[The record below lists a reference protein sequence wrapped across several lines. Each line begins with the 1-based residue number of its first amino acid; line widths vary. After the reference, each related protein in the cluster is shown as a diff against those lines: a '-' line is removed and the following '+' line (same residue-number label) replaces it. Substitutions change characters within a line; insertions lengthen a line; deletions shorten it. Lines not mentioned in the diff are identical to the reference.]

1 MNTRTLLIVPYKLY
15 RVPLAVLDQHVA
27 QRLRAD
33 SSPRLVFDRALGSYD
48 RLAGHLLNDDD
59 IGEQGSDR
67 IARSGKL
74 AGAVALA
81 RDAATQREQAAEA
94 AKSGQQSAAAKREE
108 AQQRLADGLDQ
119 AKTTE
124 RRGKRHAAT
133 QARAQAKSVKQQA
146 DARTKQRVSALQQ
159 GLQQVD
165 AVTDLKLQQSHGDA
179 NAKLEDASAT
189 KTTANS
195 ASARADQPGQLAA
208 TKRNSRTS
216 VTTRPTS
223 RRPRTT
229 HHADDKRRWKKQI
242 EETGQPPRDALGNL
256 DGAS

>member
-1 MNTRTLLIVPYKLY
+1 MNTRTLLAVPYKLY

-33 SSPRLVFDRALGSYD
+33 SSPRLVFDRVLGSYD
-48 RLAGHLLNDDD
+48 RLAGRLLNDDD
-59 IGEQGSDR
+59 IAEQGSDR
-67 IARSGKL
+67 IARNGEL
-74 AGAVALA
+74 AVAVALE
-81 RDAATQREQAAEA
+81 RDAAAQREQAAEA
-94 AKSGQQSAAAKREE
+94 AKAGQQNAAAKREE

-133 QARAQAKSVKQQA
+133 QARTQAKSAKHQA
-146 DARTKQRVSALQQ
+146 DARTAQRVSALQQ

-165 AVTDLKLQQSHGDA
+165 AVTDLKLQQTRHDA

-195 ASARADQPGQLAA
+195 ARARADQLGQLAA

-216 VTTRPTS
+216 VTTRPAS
-223 RRPRTT
+223 RRRRTT
-229 HHADDKRRWKKQI
+229 HHADDERRSKKHI
-242 EETGQPPRDALGNL
+242 EETGQPLGNL
-256 DGAS
+256 NGAS